1 MKGTTMATVK
11 QILQAIIDHPG
22 SSGAKL
28 AEMLDMD
35 AKDIQPR
42 VNPYIHKGL
51 LHCEKKPMDGSSP
64 INLYYPTT
72 ELIREFDEVKQTV
85 TKAARNSSAFTPAD
99 AAPGEFVCGFS
110 TAGRLTVT
118 KGRKTIELT
127 REETARLLKFV
138 DCINIEAIAGAQA

>member
-1 MKGTTMATVK
+1 MATVK
-11 QILQAIIDHPG
+11 QIIQAIIDHPG
-22 SSGAKL
+22 SSGAQL

-42 VNPYIHKGL
+42 IDPYIRQGRVIRD
-51 LHCEKKPMDGSSP
+51 KKVMDGSSP
-64 INLYYPTT
+64 INLYYPTDD
-72 ELIREFDEVKQTV
+72 LIREFDGTKQTV
-85 TKAARNSSAFTPAD
+85 TKVARNSSAFTPVD
-99 AAPGEFVCGFS
+99 AAPGDFVCGFS

-127 REETARLLKFV
+127 REETPRLLKFV

>member
-1 MKGTTMATVK
+1 MNMASVQ

-22 SSGAKL
+22 SSGAQL
-28 AEMLDMD
+28 AEQLDVD

-42 VNPYIHKGL
+42 IDPYIRQGRVIRD
-51 LHCEKKPMDGSSP
+51 KKVMDGSSP
-64 INLYYPTT
+64 INLYYPSDD
-72 ELIREFDEVKQTV
+72 LVREFDGTKQTV
-85 TKAARNSSAFTPAD
+85 TKAARKAPAFTPTD
-99 AAPGEFVCGFS
+99 AAPGDFVCGFS

-127 REETARLLKFV
+127 REETSRLLKFV

>member
-1 MKGTTMATVK
+1 MATVQK
-11 QILQAIIDHPG
+11 ILQAIIDHPG
-22 SSGAKL
+22 SSGAQL

-42 VNPYIHKGL
+42 IDPYMRQGRVIRD
-51 LHCEKKPMDGSSP
+51 KKVMDGSSP
-64 INLYYPTT
+64 INLYYPSDD
-72 ELIREFDEVKQTV
+72 LIREFDGTKQTV
-85 TKAARNSSAFTPAD
+85 TKASRKPVAFTPND
-99 AAPGEFVCGFS
+99 VAPGEFVCGFS

-138 DCINIEAIAGAQA
+138 DCINIDAIAGAQA